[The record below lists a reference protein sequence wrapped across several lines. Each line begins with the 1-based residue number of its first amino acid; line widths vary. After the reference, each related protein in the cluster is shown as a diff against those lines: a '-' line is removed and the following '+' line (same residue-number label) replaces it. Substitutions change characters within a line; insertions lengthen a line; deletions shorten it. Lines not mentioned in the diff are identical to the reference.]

1 MNKLKKFFSK
11 TIVGISLI
19 LGIFVAFWS
28 SDVKADTRSISFV
41 LGDSL
46 SEGNPVEASRI
57 VVAGGTDSVNGRNQS
72 VPYQK
77 ARSFI
82 VQTGR
87 RYQTVTVS
95 WKQWGWLPRR
105 MENSY
110 YVYVPHGARN
120 VKNKELTQALFYK
133 E

>member
-1 MNKLKKFFSK
+1 MKKLFSK

-19 LGIFVAFWS
+19 LGIFVGFVAFGS
-28 SDVKADTRSISFV
+28 SDVKADTCSISFV

-87 RYQTVTVS
+87 SIRLLLLFLGNNGAS
-95 WKQWGWLPRR
+95 FREGWRIAIPSTCLT
-105 MENSY
+105 
-110 YVYVPHGARN
+110 
-120 VKNKELTQALFYK
+120 EL
-133 E
+133 EMS

>member
-19 LGIFVAFWS
+19 LGIFVGFVAFGS
-28 SDVKADTRSISFV
+28 SDVKADTRSISFI
-41 LGDSL
+41 LGDGL

-57 VVAGGTDSVNGRNQS
+57 IVAGRTDSVNGRNQS

-87 RYQTVTVS
+87 RYQVTVTVTVS

-110 YVYVPHGARN
+110 SVYVPHGARN
-120 VKNKELTQALFYK
+120 VIIQ
-133 E
+133 

>member
-1 MNKLKKFFSK
+1 MNKLKKLFFK

-19 LGIFVAFWS
+19 LGIFVGFVAFGS

-41 LGDSL
+41 LGNSL

-57 VVAGGTDSVNGRNQS
+57 VVTGGTDSVNGRNQS

-87 RYQTVTVS
+87 RYQVTVT

-110 YVYVPHGARN
+110 SVYVPHGARN
-120 VKNKELTQALFYK
+120 VLIQ
-133 E
+133 

>member
-1 MNKLKKFFSK
+1 MKKFFSK

-19 LGIFVAFWS
+19 LGIFVGFVAFGS
-28 SDVKADTRSISFV
+28 SDVKADTRSISFI
-41 LGDSL
+41 LGDCL

-57 VVAGGTDSVNGRNQS
+57 IVAGGTDSVNGRNQS

-87 RYQTVTVS
+87 RYQVTVTVTVS

-110 YVYVPHGARN
+110 SVYVPHGARN
-120 VKNKELTQALFYK
+120 VIIQ
-133 E
+133 

>member
-19 LGIFVAFWS
+19 LGIFVGFVAFGS
-28 SDVKADTRSISFV
+28 LDVKADTRSISFV

-87 RYQTVTVS
+87 DIRLLLLFLGNNGAGFRE
-95 WKQWGWLPRR
+95 GWRIAIL
-105 MENSY
+105 STCLT
-110 YVYVPHGARN
+110 
-120 VKNKELTQALFYK
+120 EL
-133 E
+133 EM

>member
-1 MNKLKKFFSK
+1 MNKLKKLFSK

-19 LGIFVAFWS
+19 LGIFVGFVAFVAFGS

-87 RYQTVTVS
+87 RYQVTVTVS

-110 YVYVPHGARN
+110 SVYVPHGARN
-120 VKNKELTQALFYK
+120 VLIQ
-133 E
+133 

>member
-19 LGIFVAFWS
+19 LGIFVGFVAFGS
-28 SDVKADTRSISFV
+28 SNVKADTRSISFI
-41 LGDSL
+41 LGDGL

-57 VVAGGTDSVNGRNQS
+57 IVAGGTDSVNGRNQS

-87 RYQTVTVS
+87 RYQVTVTVS

-110 YVYVPHGARN
+110 SVYVPHGARN
-120 VKNKELTQALFYK
+120 VIIQ
-133 E
+133 

>member
-19 LGIFVAFWS
+19 LGIFVGFVAFGS
-28 SDVKADTRSISFV
+28 LDVKADTRSISFV

-110 YVYVPHGARN
+110 SVNVPHGARN
-120 VKNKELTQALFYK
+120 VLIQ
-133 E
+133 

>member
-19 LGIFVAFWS
+19 LGIFVGFVAFGS

-77 ARSFI
+77 QGLLSSNRQKISGYCYCFLETMGLASEKD
-82 VQTGR
+82 G
-87 RYQTVTVS
+87 
-95 WKQWGWLPRR
+95 
-105 MENSY
+105 E
-110 YVYVPHGARN
+110 
-120 VKNKELTQALFYK
+120 
-133 E
+133 

>member
-1 MNKLKKFFSK
+1 MNKLKKLFSK

-19 LGIFVAFWS
+19 LGIFVGFVAFGS
-28 SDVKADTRSISFV
+28 SDVKADTSSISFV

-87 RYQTVTVS
+87 SIRLLLLFLGNNGAS
-95 WKQWGWLPRR
+95 FREGWRIAIPSTCLT
-105 MENSY
+105 
-110 YVYVPHGARN
+110 
-120 VKNKELTQALFYK
+120 EL
-133 E
+133 EMS